1 MPDVISDY
9 QKWKHQGDS
18 LRVQAKQAMEVRYRE
33 LLQEAA
39 AIAEEYRLDFG
50 GSLKPPSPVTAFR
63 YKAPGKPKGKKAAK
77 PPVAKAAPRVEPRPP
92 EVDLK
97 SKRLQ
102 KQLETARQK
111 LEGAKSAGKPTR
123 VLEDRIYEIE
133 DALRLAA
140 TPAR

>member
-50 GSLKPPSPVTAFR
+50 GSLKPPSPVTAP
-63 YKAPGKPKGKKAAK
+63 A
-77 PPVAKAAPRVEPRPP
+77 
-92 EVDLK
+92 
-97 SKRLQ
+97 
-102 KQLETARQK
+102 
-111 LEGAKSAGKPTR
+111 
-123 VLEDRIYEIE
+123 
-133 DALRLAA
+133 AA
-140 TPAR
+140 TRNGCAGWLWEASGPTPRTR